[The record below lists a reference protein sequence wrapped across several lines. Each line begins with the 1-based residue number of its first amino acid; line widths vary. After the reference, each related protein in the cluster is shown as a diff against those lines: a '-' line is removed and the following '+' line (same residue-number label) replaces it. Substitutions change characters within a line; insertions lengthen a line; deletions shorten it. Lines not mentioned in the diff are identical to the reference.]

1 MRFVHLTADIYTRT
15 GARQFFFLAWAS
27 APHLGTGR
35 KGMMGRGIA
44 CVFALCLILYLGWE
58 HVFGGNGMLL
68 LLLLL
73 TNSTFFIPC
82 IVQVHVQD
90 ASQPVGLRNSR
101 VFLLPWR
108 SVFQFLQNFLSSVQT
123 DIVAE
128 KSESG
133 YGLLLTGVQ
142 YIVRQLSRV
151 QREVVF

>member
-1 MRFVHLTADIYTRT
+1 
-15 GARQFFFLAWAS
+15 
-27 APHLGTGR
+27 
-35 KGMMGRGIA
+35 MMGRGIA

-58 HVFGGNGMLL
+58 HVFGGMLL
-68 LLLLL
+68 LLLLI
-73 TNSTFFIPC
+73 NSTFFIPC

-142 YIVRQLSRV
+142 YIVRHLSRV

>member
-1 MRFVHLTADIYTRT
+1 
-15 GARQFFFLAWAS
+15 
-27 APHLGTGR
+27 
-35 KGMMGRGIA
+35 
-44 CVFALCLILYLGWE
+44 
-58 HVFGGNGMLL
+58 MLL

-73 TNSTFFIPC
+73 INSTFFIIIPC

-101 VFLLPWR
+101 VFFLPWR

-123 DIVAE
+123 NNVAE

-142 YIVRQLSRV
+142 YIVRQLSQV